1 MEIKDLA
8 PVATVALAG
17 IAAYTRHA
25 IQMAV
30 LKSQMKTTTDTQD
43 EIRALVVDI
52 RDRVIR
58 MEQDVSHLNKTPQKT

>member
-1 MEIKDLA
+1 MELKDFA
-8 PVATVALAG
+8 PVATVTLAG

-30 LKSQMKTTTDTQD
+30 LKSQMQTTKDSQS
-43 EIRALVVDI
+43 EIRELVVDI

-58 MEQDVSHLNKTPQKT
+58 MEQDVSHLKKTA

>member
-1 MEIKDLA
+1 MELKDFA

-30 LKSQMKTTTDTQD
+30 LKSQMKTTTDSQD
-43 EIRALVVDI
+43 EIRGLLHDI

-58 MEQDVSHLNKTPQKT
+58 MEQDVSHLKKPLK